1 MHLPATASSDTHQFD
16 DKEQHMGR
24 AATYFESDINNEEEL
39 IHALR
44 SGRFWPLDLTKGE
57 LTSNSDYYDI
67 PSDIEKR
74 WGFLSEQRKQL
85 TQS

>member
-24 AATYFESDINNEEEL
+24 AGTYFESDINDEREL
-39 IHALR
+39 ITALR

-57 LTSNSDYYDI
+57 LTSNPDYHDI

-74 WGFLSEQRKQL
+74 WTLLSEQRQQL
-85 TQS
+85 TQL